1 MTMMPNSENK
11 RFVTESAQ
19 AGDIAELVEPL
30 IEDLGYQ
37 LVRVIVSGR
46 DGLTVQI
53 MADSANGEFGI
64 KDCEIISKELS
75 PFLDSHDPIP
85 SEYHLEVSSPGID
98 RPLVR
103 PSDFQAYEGFEAKL
117 EVKELIEGRKRFRG
131 RLAGFEN
138 DEVLITLAPE
148 EKGGDPLTIGLHKSM
163 IASAKLIMNDELL
176 EKAQKREQ

>member
-1 MTMMPNSENK
+1 MTTESDNK

-53 MADSANGEFGI
+53 MADSADGDFGI
-64 KDCEIISKELS
+64 KDCEVISKELS

-103 PSDFQAYEGFEAKL
+103 QSDFQAWEGFDAKI
-117 EVKELIEGRKRFRG
+117 EVKELIDGRKRFKG
-131 RLAGFEN
+131 KLAGFEN

-148 EKGGDPLTIGLHKSM
+148 EKGADPLTIGLHKSM
-163 IASAKLIMNDELL
+163 ISSAKLIMTDELL
-176 EKAQKREQ
+176 KQAQKR